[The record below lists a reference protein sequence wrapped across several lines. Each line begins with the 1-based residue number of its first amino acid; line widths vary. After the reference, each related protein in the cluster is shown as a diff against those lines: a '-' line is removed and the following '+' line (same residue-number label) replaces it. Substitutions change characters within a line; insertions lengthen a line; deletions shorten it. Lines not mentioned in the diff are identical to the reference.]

1 MGFKMRNQ
9 FISLLALAALILG
22 GIFIVAPK
30 AMMAT
35 NHASTEVVSLDL
47 AGLTQNA
54 KAMPVQ
60 SFPAH

>member
-1 MGFKMRNQ
+1 MRNQ
-9 FISLLALAALILG
+9 LINLLALAALILG

-35 NHASTEVVSLDL
+35 NRASTETVSLDIV
-47 AGLTQNA
+47 GLTKNA
-54 KAMPVQ
+54 KDMPVQ